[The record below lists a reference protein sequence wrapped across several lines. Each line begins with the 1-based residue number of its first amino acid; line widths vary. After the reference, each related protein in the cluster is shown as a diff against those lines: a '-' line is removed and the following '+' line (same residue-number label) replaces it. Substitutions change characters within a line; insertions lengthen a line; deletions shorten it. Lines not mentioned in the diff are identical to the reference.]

1 VIIRRLTL
9 RRFRQFEDLAWEPS
23 VGINCLVGPGDG
35 GKTTLLEAISRAT
48 SPAPYGPAAEHDY
61 YRRRTDEGFEI
72 ELVVGALDDRL
83 KGMFRPPPLW
93 GWVGP
98 GEVLRDAPVEAEAVL
113 VVLVRGTPDLE
124 LEHRVRS
131 PDGEELFFSADK
143 RRELGLCRVGDTRGS
158 AREFR
163 MARGSLLERTLGR
176 DEVRGAA
183 AGAVRE
189 ASKLLEI
196 PPEVENRL
204 DALAKRLRGDGL
216 VADSVTLELLS
227 PPGQSLLGLLGLA
240 LGERGE
246 AIPLSQAGQGTQ
258 RLASFLLARALALAP
273 ALVVIDELEV
283 GLEPY
288 RRRLLVQRLRKLLE
302 GGGQAFLTT
311 HSSTVLSELD
321 VAEVHRLDWSLE
333 AAPTPTAPDTEQPP
347 SDAGPRRVLTPRLTR
362 LSPDLARTKDENA
375 EALLCRL
382 PVICEGQTEAEVLRV
397 LLDQLAE
404 RDGYSLAALG
414 VQLVDGG
421 GQPYVFG
428 VVDAFRA
435 AGFRLGLFLDE
446 EPVHSGARA
455 ERAGYDEVS
464 AATWS
469 GATCTEDALA
479 KGLTLAQLDD
489 LLEVGD
495 PAADRLAEGRRQ
507 QLCATLEHQGELGV
521 VELAAVYDEASV
533 REAWAAAAHK
543 PSKKASGWFKPR
555 ANAEALGAWLGEH
568 GLPVGMRE
576 ALDEFWTVLSAAV
589 PVASPDEQAHSD
601 GKPEA

>member
-1 VIIRRLTL
+1 MIIRRLTL
-9 RRFRQFEDLAWEPS
+9 RRFRQFEAFAWEPS
-23 VGINCLVGPGDG
+23 EGINCLVGPGDG

-98 GEVLRDAPVEAEAVL
+98 GEELRDAPVDAEAVL

-163 MARGSLLERTLGR
+163 MARGSLVERTLGR

-189 ASKLLEI
+189 ASKLLDI
-196 PPEVENRL
+196 PPEVMNRL

-302 GGGQAFLTT
+302 AGGQAFLTT

-333 AAPTPTAPDTEQPP
+333 AARTSHASDAEQPP
-347 SDAGPRRVLTPRLTR
+347 SDARSLRVSTPRLTR

-382 PVICEGQTEAEVLRV
+382 PVVCEGQTEVEVLRV

-421 GQPYVFG
+421 GQPHVFS
-428 VVDAFRA
+428 VVDAYRA

-469 GATCTEDALA
+469 GATCIEDALA

-495 PAADRLAEGRRQ
+495 PGADRLAEGRRQ
-507 QLCATLEHQGELGV
+507 QLCAKLEHQGELGV
-521 VELAAVYDEASV
+521 VALAAVYDEAKV

-543 PSKKASGWFKPR
+543 PSKKVSGWFKPR

-576 ALDEFWTVLSAAV
+576 VLDEFWTVLSAAV
-589 PVASPDEQAHSD
+589 PVGSPDEQARSD
-601 GKPEA
+601 GEPDA

>member
-1 VIIRRLTL
+1 MR
-9 RRFRQFEDLAWEPS
+9 
-23 VGINCLVGPGDG
+23 VGAVVGPGDG
-35 GKTTLLEAISRAT
+35 GKTTMLEAISRAT
-48 SPAPYGPAAEHDY
+48 SPSPYGPAAEHDY
-61 YRRRTDEGFEI
+61 YRRRTDDGFEI
-72 ELVVGALDDRL
+72 ELVLGALDDRL
-83 KGMFRPPPLW
+83 KGMYRPPPLW

-98 GEVLRDAPVEAEAVL
+98 GQQLRDAPVDSEAVL

-143 RRELGLCRVGDTRGS
+143 RRELGLCRVGDARGS

-163 MARGSLLERTLGR
+163 MARGSLVERTLGR

-183 AGAVRE
+183 ASAVRE
-189 ASKLLEI
+189 ASKLLDI
-196 PPEVENRL
+196 PTDVVERL
-204 DALAKRLRGDGL
+204 DELAGRLRGDGL
-216 VADSVTLELLS
+216 VADSVTLELLY

-258 RLASFLLARALALAP
+258 RLASFLLARALALTP

-302 GGGQAFLTT
+302 AGGQAFLTT
-311 HSSTVLSELD
+311 HSSTVLSELE
-321 VAEVHRLDWSLE
+321 VAEVHRLDWRFE
-333 AAPTPTAPDTEQPP
+333 AAPTPAGLDAEQPP
-347 SDAGPRRVLTPRLTR
+347 GDTAPSPVPTPHVTR
-362 LSPDLARTKDENA
+362 LSADLARTKDDNA

-382 PVICEGQTEAEVLRV
+382 PVVCEGQTEVEVLRV

-421 GQPYVFG
+421 GQPHVFS
-428 VVDAFRA
+428 VVDAYRE

-455 ERAGYDEVS
+455 ERAADEKVS

-469 GATCTEDALA
+469 DATYTEDAVA
-479 KGLTLAQLDD
+479 KGLTLEQLES
-489 LLEVGD
+489 LLGVGD
-495 PAADRLAEGRRQ
+495 AADERLAERRRQ
-507 QLCATLEHQGELGV
+507 QLCAKLEHQGELGV
-521 VELAAVYDEASV
+521 VELAAAY
-533 REAWAAAAHK
+533 
-543 PSKKASGWFKPR
+543 
-555 ANAEALGAWLGEH
+555 GELK
-568 GLPVGMRE
+568 G
-576 ALDEFWTVLSAAV
+576 S
-589 PVASPDEQAHSD
+589 
-601 GKPEA
+601 